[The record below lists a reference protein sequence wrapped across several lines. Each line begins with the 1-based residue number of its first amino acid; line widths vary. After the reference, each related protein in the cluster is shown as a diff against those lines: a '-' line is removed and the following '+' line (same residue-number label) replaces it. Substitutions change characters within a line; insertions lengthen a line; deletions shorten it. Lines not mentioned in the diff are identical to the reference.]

1 MKTVEH
7 RIVEIVSAGI
17 VDGGGVVGLPG
28 LVPVVA
34 PNSHWRPSPPSDHL
48 ATNYHIVTPG
58 PRKDFSSEAKFIL
71 KLEFQARFSL
81 ADYQT
86 LWLPLHSVG
95 ADHLKE
101 KNKLR
106 DVYRGNIKPRYLVNN
121 KHRV

>member
-1 MKTVEH
+1 MEH
-7 RIVEIVSAGI
+7 GIVEIISAG
-17 VDGGGVVGLPG
+17 VVHRGGVVALPG

-34 PNSHWRPSPPSDHL
+34 SHPDTHRPPSYHL

-95 ADHLKE
+95 ADHLKRE
-101 KNKLR
+101 KHERCEMGK
-106 DVYRGNIKPRYLVNN
+106 
-121 KHRV
+121 